1 MSALPKHVLPSAGH
15 PAIERAAETRS
26 RFFEGEMFG
35 VVETTKN
42 HARIV
47 GILGGDDCLTEIRE
61 WLGFPTVSKSFDAG
75 KSPMESAA

>member
-1 MSALPKHVLPSAGH
+1 
-15 PAIERAAETRS
+15 
-26 RFFEGEMFG
+26 MFG